1 MVIINGEEKKAD
13 GMLLSDYVAQKEW
26 KSERIAVEINGV
38 VIPRSEYD
46 TTTLNDG
53 DSVEI
58 VSFVG
63 GG

>member
-13 GMLLSDYVAQKEW
+13 GMLLSDYVAQNEW

-46 TTTLNDG
+46 ITTLNDG